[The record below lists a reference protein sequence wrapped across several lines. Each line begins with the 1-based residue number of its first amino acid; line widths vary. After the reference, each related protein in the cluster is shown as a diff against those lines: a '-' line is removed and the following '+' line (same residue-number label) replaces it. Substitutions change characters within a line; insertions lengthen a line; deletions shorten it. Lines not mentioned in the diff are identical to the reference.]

1 MKRINTKE
9 PGRECPD
16 YIHSLPKKLA
26 DLLHQKTGERY
37 TKYEAFRDL
46 MQRQAIHNSD
56 ESKNHTG
63 PFEVTVSELSVAWG
77 WHRHTVT
84 AFLQKLS
91 GLGYLSVEKNPMS
104 FTLLMNDLFV
114 PDL

>member
-46 MQRQAIHNSD
+46 MERQAIHNSD
-56 ESKNHTG
+56 ESKNHTS
-63 PFEVTVSELSVAWG
+63 PFFVTVSELSVLWG
-77 WHRHTVT
+77 WHRHTVS
-84 AFLQKLS
+84 AFLEKLAA
-91 GLGYLSVEKNPMS
+91 LEYLTIEKVTNG
-104 FTLLMNDLFV
+104 FNLHLIALFV